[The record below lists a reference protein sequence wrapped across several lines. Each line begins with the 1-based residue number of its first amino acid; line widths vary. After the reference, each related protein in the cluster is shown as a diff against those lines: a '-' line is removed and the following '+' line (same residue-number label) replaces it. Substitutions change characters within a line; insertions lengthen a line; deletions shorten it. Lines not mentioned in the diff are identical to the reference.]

1 MQYLL
6 DTSIC
11 VFFLRGELDLNKR
24 IYIIGRENCFVSEIT
39 VFELTYGA
47 ENRLNPKK
55 SHKAVKDFLNDLS
68 VIPIYEC
75 VDTYAK
81 EKIRLR
87 KQGTPMHDE
96 FDLLIGISAL
106 KNNLTLVPDNEKD
119 FRFLDG
125 LNIENWNRI

>member
-11 VFFLRGELDLNKR
+11 VFFLRGELNLNER
-24 IYIIGRENCFVSEIT
+24 ILKVGRENCFIFEVT

-47 ENRLNPKK
+47 ENSSNPKK
-55 SHKAVKDFLNDLS
+55 SHKAVKDFLNGLT
-68 VIPIYEC
+68 VLPIYES

-81 EKIRLR
+81 EKTRLR

-96 FDLLIGISAL
+96 FDLLIGVSAL
-106 KNNLTLVPDNEKD
+106 KNKLTLVTDNEKD
-119 FRFLDG
+119 FRFLEG
-125 LNIENWNRI
+125 LIIENWKVK

>member
-1 MQYLL
+1 MNK
-6 DTSIC
+6 IC
-11 VFFLRGELDLNKR
+11 
-24 IYIIGRENCFVSEIT
+24 SEFHMSVKKQLYTYEIS

-47 ENRLNPKK
+47 ENSSNPKK
-55 SHKAVKDFLNDLS
+55 SHKAVKDFLNGLS
-68 VIPIYEC
+68 IIPIYEC

-81 EKIRLR
+81 EKTRLR

-106 KNNLTLVPDNEKD
+106 KNKLTLVTDNEKD

-125 LNIENWNRI
+125 LIIENWNRI